1 LVALARIGDVT
12 KALAHLPV
20 LPAIEDSR
28 LPGGPAGL
36 GTSAFT
42 ELPKP
47 GAPMGLPGQIT
58 DPEELINSA
67 LAILAGHKIAPTPTL
82 DLPPPQ
88 GPLLRA
94 DKPPVNV
101 GRQDVPNALPLQ
113 RRVLSDGTMVPLP
126 VRYFDAQCLLATF
139 TAELSSA
146 TSFLKG
152 TELQAVPQDD
162 KKALALLGC
171 FEYRTTDIGPYNE
184 ACLAILTIARG
195 DPIPAWYVM
204 NLPVTTSAANRAGR
218 EIWGFNKFVTAIE
231 VERKQTDFWTIVH
244 DPGNAKILTLQ
255 GTSSASVSTPPADVL
270 TFSYLS
276 GKLLKT
282 IVRVMTPFKVSG
294 GGNFVLNVG
303 TSTHPMAD
311 NLRTLGLDGARP
323 VLLQY
328 ADPFQSLLFP
338 GQAV

>member
-1 LVALARIGDVT
+1 MT

-20 LPAIEDSR
+20 LPTVQDPR
-28 LPGGPAGL
+28 LLGEPAGL
-36 GTSAFT
+36 GTSEFI
-42 ELPKP
+42 ELPKS
-47 GAPMGLPGQIT
+47 GGRIT
-58 DPEELINSA
+58 DPEELVNSA
-67 LAILAGHKIAPTPTL
+67 LAILAGHKIAPPPRL

-88 GPLLRA
+88 VPPLHA
-94 DKPPVNV
+94 DKPPANV
-101 GRQDVPNALPLQ
+101 RRQDAPNALPLQ

-139 TAELSSA
+139 TADLSSA
-146 TSFLKG
+146 TSLLKG
-152 TELQAVPQDD
+152 ADLQAVPQDD
-162 KKALALLGC
+162 KKALVLLGC

-184 ACLAILTIARG
+184 ACLAILTTARG
-195 DPIPAWYVM
+195 DPIPAWYVT
-204 NLPVTTSAANRAGR
+204 NLPVTTAAANRAGR

-231 VERKQTDFWTIVH
+231 VERERNDFRTIVH

-255 GTSSASVSTPPADVL
+255 GTSNASVPAPPADVL

-294 GGNFVLNVG
+294 GDNFVLNVG
-303 TSTHPMAD
+303 SSTHSMAD

-323 VLLQY
+323 VLLQSV
-328 ADPFQSLLFP
+328 DPFQSLLFP
-338 GQAV
+338 GQVV